1 LDLVGGLTDRLYE
14 GRLFDAATGLVYHR
28 AGRYYDPQLGLRL
41 QPSPAG
47 WTNNQTPTVSIEV
60 QDLAPGLDVG
70 SAVCEY
76 TTDNWQSSTEVTCT
90 CSGVAGTTLTQTIT
104 ATVPFGQDSG
114 TQNRARFQIEDQ
126 MGRLGTS
133 GIYTVQINSSAPG
146 GWSNFSPV
154 GWVAVQTPTVSV
166 QVRDLA
172 PGLNVDS
179 AVCEYTT
186 DNWQS
191 STEVTCTCS
200 GVNSTTLT
208 QTITAAD
215 VPFNQD
221 SGTQNWVKFSI
232 SDTSGYRGDSP
243 SYPVYID
250 TTGPEAQIG
259 APRRLKTPSI
269 PITWTASDGAGSGV
283 AGYDLEVSED
293 GADWTRLLTDTQDTS
308 YPFTGEPGHA
318 YTFRVRGRDAVGNA
332 GAWAEA
338 EVSVAGVTKYY
349 AFGGGRVAMRTP
361 DGVFYLHTDH
371 GSSPKGELLGS
382 LAMPNCTWA
391 APAWRR
397 RLLARCTRGKGI
409 TPTARR
415 ATRPAPC
422 PPTSTL
428 QVSATMLQ

>member
-1 LDLVGGLTDRLYE
+1 MLAHGG
-14 GRLFDAATGLVYHR
+14 
-28 AGRYYDPQLGLRL
+28 
-41 QPSPAG
+41 S
-47 WTNNQTPTVSIEV
+47 PTVSIQV
-60 QDLAPGLDVG
+60 RDLAPGLDVG
-70 SAVCEY
+70 
-76 TTDNWQSSTEVTCT
+76 
-90 CSGVAGTTLTQTIT
+90 
-104 ATVPFGQDSG
+104 
-114 TQNRARFQIEDQ
+114 
-126 MGRLGTS
+126 
-133 GIYTVQINSSAPG
+133 
-146 GWSNFSPV
+146 
-154 GWVAVQTPTVSV
+154 
-166 QVRDLA
+166 
-172 PGLNVDS
+172 S

-208 QTITAAD
+208 QTITAAN

-269 PITWTASDGAGSGV
+269 PITWTASDGVGSGV
-283 AGYDLEVSED
+283 AGYDVQVRVD
-293 GADWTRLLTDTQDTS
+293 GGGWSGWLTNTTQTQAGYAGQPD
-308 YPFTGEPGHA
+308 HA

-332 GAWAEA
+332 GAWVEA

-349 AFGGGRVAMRTP
+349 AFGGQRIAMRTP

-391 APAWRR
+391 APAWPRR
-397 RLLARCTRGKGI
+397 PLARCTRGKGI

-415 ATRPAPC
+415 ATRPANS

-428 QVSATMLQ
+428 QAKGTMLQ